1 LETHQNLEPS
11 HSAEVNEITK
21 SLISAQSEIR
31 SLSKDANGYGYKY
44 LSLSVLM
51 DYALPIISKHGL
63 ALSQFEDGSGNLVT
77 MLLHESGQFIKGKST
92 LIDPDRIE
100 MKGVNIE
107 QKRGSI
113 LSYEK
118 RYALQAILGI
128 TTNEDDNDCSPKGM
142 DKPKTSSNFKKKA
155 ETKASPAKKATPKE
169 EAKKPNFRRKKK
181 EAAASA
187 GGL

>member
-1 LETHQNLEPS
+1 METHQNLEPN
-11 HSAEVNEITK
+11 HSDEVNEITK

-128 TTNEDDNDCSPKGM
+128 TTNEDDNDCSPKGL
-142 DKPKTSSNFKKKA
+142 DKPKTSNNFKKKPA
-155 ETKASPAKKATPKE
+155 AKPAAKKEEPKE
-169 EAKKPNFRRKKK
+169 EASKPNFRRKKK